1 MNPLDWTGPQF
12 LGFYAMFLVAAFI
25 VAWVWKHALNQ
36 PAAAPEPPELDLDPY
51 QTAMLEGPDAAVRGA
66 VVALVHG
73 GSLRCEDDEL
83 RVAAP
88 LPGGAMHLERAV
100 YRSVDEQRSSLGGLR
115 EDVEGELRRLEKSLR
130 ERGFLRTPEQAERY
144 KSQRWLFFLV
154 ALGLGVAKVMV
165 GVSRDRP
172 VGYLVG
178 LLFVAFV
185 VGLSLRL
192 FHSRRTRRG
201 ERALALLRLR
211 HEALLHS
218 ASAEGSAG
226 AMRPRELALAAG
238 LFGVGVLSLVH
249 FPALRDYLMP
259 VSPSTGGGSGG
270 GDSGWSGDSSSSD
283 SSSCGGG
290 DSGGGGGCGGWGG
303 GGGGWRGAPGVGGGG
318 GGGGW
323 KGLPGVGLGWR
334 RQLAHFIDTAGGIGF
349 VEVLAEH
356 LDAQRPLPGPLV
368 RLQERGVPVV
378 LHGVSL
384 GLGSAEPP
392 APERLSRLARLAERL
407 GAVGVSE
414 PLAFVR
420 AGGVESG
427 HLLPVPRGEAALDI
441 LAENVR
447 QAEAALPVPR
457 AREKVGSLFEW
468 PAPAFDEAGLL
479 KGVLERTG
487 ALVLLD
493 VANLH
498 ANALNLGTDTRAG
511 LEAVPRERL
520 AYVHVAGRLRRPP
533 PYPPPP

>member
-130 ERGFLRTPEQAERY
+130 ERGFLRTPEQDERY
-144 KSQRWLFFLV
+144 KSHPWLFFLV

-290 DSGGGGGCGGWGG
+290 DSGGGGGCGGCGG
-303 GGGGWRGAPGVGGGG
+303 GGG
-318 GGGGW
+318 
-323 KGLPGVGLGWR
+323 
-334 RQLAHFIDTAGGIGF
+334 D
-349 VEVLAEH
+349 
-356 LDAQRPLPGPLV
+356 
-368 RLQERGVPVV
+368 
-378 LHGVSL
+378 
-384 GLGSAEPP
+384 
-392 APERLSRLARLAERL
+392 
-407 GAVGVSE
+407 
-414 PLAFVR
+414 
-420 AGGVESG
+420 
-427 HLLPVPRGEAALDI
+427 
-441 LAENVR
+441 
-447 QAEAALPVPR
+447 
-457 AREKVGSLFEW
+457 
-468 PAPAFDEAGLL
+468 
-479 KGVLERTG
+479 
-487 ALVLLD
+487 
-493 VANLH
+493 
-498 ANALNLGTDTRAG
+498 
-511 LEAVPRERL
+511 
-520 AYVHVAGRLRRPP
+520 
-533 PYPPPP
+533 